1 MQMKIINQSGYTAE
15 ERAAHAKIV
24 QSNAVTTWLGLRL
37 GLGLG
42 LGCLTLTLTIL
53 TLALTSTLT
62 R

>member
-1 MQMKIINQSGYTAE
+1 MKIINQSGYTAE

-24 QSNAVTTWLGLRL
+24 QSNAVTSWL

-42 LGCLTLTLTIL
+42 LGLGFLTLTLTL
-53 TLALTSTLT
+53 TLVLTLTSTLT